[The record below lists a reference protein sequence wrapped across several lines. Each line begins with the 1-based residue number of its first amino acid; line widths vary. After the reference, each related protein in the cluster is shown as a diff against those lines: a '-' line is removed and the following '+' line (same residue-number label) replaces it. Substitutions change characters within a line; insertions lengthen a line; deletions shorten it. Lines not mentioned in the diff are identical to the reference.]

1 MTWLLWISVTFPT
14 EEGNRRFDSRMFSKN
29 KNYHIPSAVLD
40 SKGTMINYPQAAY
53 N

>member
-1 MTWLLWISVTFPT
+1 
-14 EEGNRRFDSRMFSKN
+14 MFSKN

-53 N
+53 IIKKLKWNIISAKICPKETILE